1 MTKGYLDRPEETAA
15 SYVNGGFLRTGDL
28 GNIDEEGFVTIHD
41 RIKGMIK
48 VTVLTSAGG
57 IQS

>member
-28 GNIDEEGFVTIHD
+28 GSIDEEGFITIHD
-41 RIKGMIK
+41 RIKEMIK
-48 VTVLTSAGG
+48 VIVPTSASG